1 MDLTPEPVDARKGM
15 RRVVVV
21 IPSAFTLGNL
31 FFGFWAI
38 VSAYNG
44 NFMWAAWFI
53 MFAGVLDGLDG
64 RVARA
69 SNTGSRFGAELDS
82 LVDVSSFGMAPALI
96 VYFLELGTSG
106 RFAWVICF
114 FYVMAT
120 ALRLAR
126 FNVIA
131 AQGGRHSNWFT
142 GLPSPAAGMTLAVYF
157 PFSQTEWYRS
167 YLVHLNMQHQG
178 LVFLIVLL
186 SILMVSNVKYPRFPA
201 AGFRSPSQWIGT
213 SLYLIILAGGIF
225 IPEYF
230 LFPVGMTY
238 VAYGVLRAVVQ
249 NLTDR
254 GDGHHDDGH
263 NDDGTPSMTLL
274 TQSQRERRSVRRQGN
289 TE

>member
-1 MDLTPEPVDARKGM
+1 MDLNPVPTNPRKGM
-15 RRVVVV
+15 RRVVIV

-38 VSAYNG
+38 VSAYRG
-44 NFMWAAWFI
+44 NYMWSAWFI

-82 LVDVSSFGMAPALI
+82 LVDVTSFGMAPALI
-96 VYFLELGTSG
+96 VYFLELASAG

-114 FYVMAT
+114 VYVMA
-120 ALRLAR
+120 AAVRLAR

-131 AQGGRHSNWFT
+131 AQGGGHDNWFT

-157 PFSQTEWYRS
+157 PFSQTAWFHKT
-167 YLVHLNMQHQG
+167 LAPLNIEHQG

-186 SILMVSNVKYPRFPA
+186 SVLMVSNVKYPRFPA
-201 AGFRSPSQWIGT
+201 AGFRSASRLIGLA
-213 SLYLIILAGGIF
+213 LYLAILVGGIM
-225 IPEYF
+225 IPQYF
-230 LFPVGMTY
+230 LFPVGLAY
-238 VAYGVLRAVVQ
+238 IAYGLLRAVIH

-254 GDGHHDDGH
+254 ADDHTDEGDAS
-263 NDDGTPSMTLL
+263 PMTLVP
-274 TQSQRERRSVRRQGN
+274 QAHRSRHGDRRQGN
-289 TE
+289 PE

>member
-1 MDLTPEPVDARKGM
+1 MDMTPEPVEQRKGM

-38 VSAYNG
+38 VTAYRG
-44 NFMWAAWFI
+44 NYLWAAWFI

-96 VYFLELGTSG
+96 VYFLELGSVG

-114 FYVMAT
+114 VYVMA
-120 ALRLAR
+120 AAVRLAR

-157 PFSQTEWYRS
+157 PFSQTDWYHRW
-167 YLVHLNMQHQG
+167 LAQFNIEHQG

-186 SILMVSNVKYPRFPA
+186 SVLMVSNVKYPRFPA
-201 AGFRSPSQWIGT
+201 AGFRSASQLVGLG
-213 SLYLIILAGGIF
+213 LYLGILAGGIL
-225 IPEYF
+225 IPQYF
-230 LFPVGMTY
+230 LFPVGLVY
-238 VAYGVLRAVVQ
+238 IAYGLLRAVVH

-254 GDGHHDDGH
+254 
-263 NDDGTPSMTLL
+263 NDDSPDGDTTPMTLV
-274 TQSQRERRSVRRQGN
+274 TPGQRGRRPDRRTGGI
-289 TE
+289 E

>member
-1 MDLTPEPVDARKGM
+1 MDVTPEPVDERKGM

-44 NFMWAAWFI
+44 NYLWAAWFI

-106 RFAWVICF
+106 RFSWVICF
-114 FYVMAT
+114 VYVMAT
-120 ALRLAR
+120 AVRLAR

-167 YLVHLNMQHQG
+167 HLVQLNMQHQG

-186 SILMVSNVKYPRFPA
+186 SVLMVSNVKYPRFPA
-201 AGFRSPSQWIGT
+201 AGFRSVSQWIGT
-213 SLYLIILAGGIF
+213 SLYLIILAGGIRF
-225 IPEYF
+225 PEYF
-230 LFPVGMTY
+230 LFPVGLTY
-238 VAYGVLRAVVQ
+238 VAYGVLRAAVL

-254 GDGHHDDGH
+254 GETHSNGGA
-263 NDDGTPSMTLL
+263 SMTLL
-274 TQSQRERRSVRRQGN
+274 SQAQRERRAIRRPGS

>member
-1 MDLTPEPVDARKGM
+1 MDLNPEPVDERKGM

-44 NFMWAAWFI
+44 NYRWAAWFI

-82 LVDVSSFGMAPALI
+82 LVDVTSFGMAPALI
-96 VYFLELGTSG
+96 VYFLELGTVG

-114 FYVMAT
+114 GYVMAT
-120 ALRLAR
+120 AVRLAR

-167 YLVHLNMQHQG
+167 YLAQLNLQHQG

-186 SILMVSNVKYPRFPA
+186 AVLMVSNVKYPRFPT
-201 AGFRSPSQWIGT
+201 AGFRSIPQLIGL

-230 LFPVGMTY
+230 LFPVGLTY
-238 VAYGVLRAVVQ
+238 VAYGVLRAVIH

-254 GDGHHDDGH
+254 NDDHHDGA
-263 NDDGTPSMTLL
+263 TASMTLL
-274 TQSQRERRSVRRQGN
+274 PHDRRAARRQGSP
-289 TE
+289 E

>member
-1 MDLTPEPVDARKGM
+1 MDLTPEPVDERKGM

-21 IPSAFTLGNL
+21 VPSAFTLGNL

-106 RFAWVICF
+106 RFSWVICF
-114 FYVMAT
+114 VYVMAT
-120 ALRLAR
+120 AVRLAR

-157 PFSQTEWYRS
+157 PFSQTEWYRNS
-167 YLVHLNMQHQG
+167 LVQLNMQHQG

-186 SILMVSNVKYPRFPA
+186 SVLMVSNVKYPRFPA
-201 AGFRSPSQWIGT
+201 AGFRSPSQWVGT

-230 LFPVGMTY
+230 LFPVGLTY
-238 VAYGVLRAVVQ
+238 VAYGVLRAVIL

-254 GDGHHDDGH
+254 SDGHHDDRAA
-263 NDDGTPSMTLL
+263 SMTLL
-274 TQSQRERRSVRRQGN
+274 TQAQRDRRSARRQGN

>member
-1 MDLTPEPVDARKGM
+1 MDMTPEPVDERKGM

-38 VSAYNG
+38 VSAYRG
-44 NFMWAAWFI
+44 NYMWAAWFI

-96 VYFLELGTSG
+96 VYFLELSGAG

-114 FYVMAT
+114 VYVMA
-120 ALRLAR
+120 AAVRLAR

-157 PFSQTEWYRS
+157 PFTQTEWY
-167 YLVHLNMQHQG
+167 HTTIAPLNLEHQG

-186 SILMVSNVKYPRFPA
+186 SVLMVSNVKYPRFPA
-201 AGFRSPSQWIGT
+201 AGFRNASQLFGL

-225 IPEYF
+225 IPQYF
-230 LFPVGMTY
+230 LFPVGLTY
-238 VAYGVLRAVVQ
+238 IAYGLLRAMVH

-254 GDGHHDDGH
+254 NDEHHDGDSA
-263 NDDGTPSMTLL
+263 SMTLV
-274 TQSQRERRSVRRQGN
+274 TPAQRGRRTDRRTGSS
-289 TE
+289 E

>member
-1 MDLTPEPVDARKGM
+1 MTPGPVDERKGM

-44 NFMWAAWFI
+44 NYMWAAWFV
-53 MFAGVLDGLDG
+53 MFAGILDGLDG

-82 LVDVSSFGMAPALI
+82 LVDISSFGMAPALI
-96 VYFLELGTSG
+96 VYFLELSTVG
-106 RFAWVICF
+106 RFTWVICF
-114 FYVMAT
+114 VYVMAT
-120 ALRLAR
+120 AVRLAR

-142 GLPSPAAGMTLAVYF
+142 GLPSPAAGGILAVYF
-157 PFSQTEWYRS
+157 PFSQTEWYRT
-167 YLVHLNMQHQG
+167 YLAQLNMQHQG
-178 LVFLIVLL
+178 VVVLIVVLAL
-186 SILMVSNVKYPRFPA
+186 LMVSNVKYPRFPA
-201 AGFRSPSQWIGT
+201 AGFRTKAQVMGLT
-213 SLYLIILAGGIF
+213 LYLIMLAGGIF

-230 LFPVGMTY
+230 LFPVGLTY
-238 VAYGVLRAVVQ
+238 AAYGVLRAVVH

-254 GDGHHDDGH
+254 
-263 NDDGTPSMTLL
+263 NDDHHEGGPPMTLV
-274 TQSQRERRSVRRQGN
+274 TPDRRSVRRQGVP
-289 TE
+289 E